1 MNLRATL
8 RTAFGALLRNR
19 ARSLLTMLGVVIG
32 VGAVIVTVA
41 IGAGARLS
49 VQQQINSLGSN
60 LIIVL
65 PGSVTQGGAR
75 TGNGGASTLTPQDAI
90 AVAGLA
96 HVSAVTPVVSVR
108 TQVVGGGN
116 NWQTSVSGVAP
127 TYTYVRQ
134 WQLAGGT
141 FFSDADVASAAKVC
155 VLGQTVVGKLFD
167 GTDPLGKTL
176 LIKNVP
182 FTVVGTLAARGQ
194 SGVGQDQDDTV
205 IVPYSS
211 ALQRL
216 TGGTFVNELM
226 VSGEQAADTSTVQA
240 EITALLEAR
249 HRITNGQDDFMVRN
263 LADIA
268 SAASASATVM
278 EYLLASVA
286 AVSLVVGGIGIMNIM
301 LVSVTERT
309 REIGLRMAVGA
320 PGSAILAQFLIE
332 AVALSLIGG
341 GDRHRSG
348 LRRDVSHR
356 RRRELADRHR
366 ARVGCAGGALFRHR
380 RCVLRLLPRAQSL
393 AAQPDRCAALRVD
406 APYFSSLT
414 FVKSTWRTRV
424 SPSYPR
430 TRNGRLVI
438 VEISTISCVRPVS
451 ATEDVGMSVTA
462 SVGMSTTGGPAPCE
476 IVPGVPCECVRMAA
490 KLN

>member
-1 MNLRATL
+1 MNLRSTL
-8 RTAFGALLRNR
+8 KTALAALLRNR

-49 VQQQINSLGSN
+49 VQQQIDSLGSN

-65 PGSVTQGGAR
+65 PGSVTQSGAR
-75 TGNGGASTLTPQDAI
+75 TGSGGASTLTPQDAL
-90 AVAGLA
+90 AVAGLP
-96 HVSAVTPVVSVR
+96 HVSSVTPVVTVR
-108 TQVVGGGN
+108 AQVVGGGN
-116 NWQTSVSGVAP
+116 NWQTSISGVGP

-134 WQLAGGT
+134 WALAEGS
-141 FFSDADVASAAKVC
+141 FFSDVDVASAAKVC
-155 VLGQTVVGKLFD
+155 VLGQTVVSKLFPD
-167 GTDPLGKTL
+167 ADPIGKTV

-182 FTVVGTLAARGQ
+182 FTVSGTLAARGQ
-194 SGVGQDQDDTV
+194 SGVGQDQDDTIV
-205 IVPYSS
+205 IPYTS

-226 VSGEQAADTSTVQA
+226 VSGDDPSATSEVQS

-249 HRITNGQDDFMVRN
+249 HRITDGQDDFMVRN

-268 SAASASATVM
+268 SAASASSTVM

-332 AVALSLIGG
+332 AVALSLM
-341 GDRHRSG
+341 
-348 LRRDVSHR
+348 
-356 RRRELADRHR
+356 
-366 ARVGCAGGALFRHR
+366 GGAIGV
-380 RCVLRLLPRAQSL
+380 VLGFVGTYVIAVVAKWPTVIAPESVVLAVVFSAVVGAFFGYYPALKASRLNPI
-393 AAQPDRCAALRVD
+393 DALR
-406 APYFSSLT
+406 F
-414 FVKSTWRTRV
+414 
-424 SPSYPR
+424 
-430 TRNGRLVI
+430 
-438 VEISTISCVRPVS
+438 E
-451 ATEDVGMSVTA
+451 
-462 SVGMSTTGGPAPCE
+462 
-476 IVPGVPCECVRMAA
+476 
-490 KLN
+490 